1 MNDHEINVVEVHDVS
16 MRFNLAKQK
25 VDSLK
30 EYMVKF
36 LKKQLLFDEFYALRK
51 ISFSIKKG
59 ESFAIIGENGCGKS
73 TLLKVISG
81 IFAPTNGSVTVRGN
95 IAPLI
100 ELGAG
105 FDMDLTARENIF
117 LNGAVLGYDTAFMEQ
132 HYQEIMDFA
141 ELWDFADVPVK
152 NFSSGM
158 VARLGFSIATVV
170 VPDILIVDEIL
181 SVGDFMFQQK
191 CERKMQD
198 MIDQG
203 ATLIFVSHS
212 TEQVKKLCKKAVWL
226 KHGILQ
232 LCGDAEEVCDAYV
245 RDMESGGK
253 GLVHLED
260 LSVSEEDVQEQVEV
274 FKNEKPKSQYKFL
287 DLLRAI
293 AISMI
298 VWDHLG
304 PFRFPEWRIAQFINN
319 LFNRPLGIIQ
329 YFGAFGVALFFLISG
344 FLTFHST
351 HKESRSVFAKKRFVK
366 IYPPLLIAV
375 ALFFIVQ
382 SIVSLLKGSPT
393 YWGQFTL
400 HQWITNATLIN
411 YFLGEPDLVNGVTW
425 YLFPTILFYML
436 CYIFYDLIR
445 KRPKVSIIL
454 FEIIIASMAFLPK
467 KITLIPILYY
477 VFQSSWYIAFLVFG
491 VLVYYVKNNKLQFH
505 WFLAY
510 SALNYYLLIKCMVQY
525 NPQYYEDFPYAIS
538 FSYAFAIFI
547 IAMLLEERIKKHP
560 VTDFLSSNS
569 YSIYLTH
576 MMFGGLAA
584 ELVNNYVPAIGYT
597 AIFLIIVLV
606 SLSTAWVFHSFIEKP
621 LTSGLNRI
629 LKANNN
635 HTRG

>member
-1 MNDHEINVVEVHDVS
+1 MSDYEINIVEVHDVS

-81 IFAPTNGSVTVRGN
+81 IFAPTNGSVKVSGN

-260 LSVSEEDVQEQVEV
+260 LSGPEQDVLEHTEV
-274 FKNEKPKSQYKFL
+274 PNVGQPKLQFKFL
-287 DLLRAI
+287 NLLRAI

-344 FLTFHST
+344 FLTPYSNKSEKRATFIQ
-351 HKESRSVFAKKRFVK
+351 KRFLK
-366 IYPPLLIAV
+366 IFPPLLIAV
-375 ALFFIVQ
+375 SIFFVVQ
-382 SIVSLLKGSPT
+382 YGISLITGDPT

-411 YFLGEPDLVNGVTW
+411 YFLGEPDVVNGVTW
-425 YLFPTILFYML
+425 YLFPTILFYII
-436 CYIFYDLIR
+436 CYVFYNSLQLKPRLFIIISELI
-445 KRPKVSIIL
+445 VCIIL
-454 FEIIIASMAFLPK
+454 FLPK
-467 KITLIPILYY
+467 QTQIPSTLYN
-477 VFQSSWYIAFLVFG
+477 VFQSSWYLTFLVFG
-491 VLVYYVKNNKLQFH
+491 VLIFYVWNGKLRFS
-505 WFLAY
+505 WFLAF
-510 SALNYYLLIKCMVQY
+510 SGINYYFMIKSMAQY
-525 NPQYYEDFPYAIS
+525 KPQYYEDAPYAIS
-538 FSYAFAIFI
+538 FIYAYALFI
-547 IAMLLEERIKKHP
+547 IALLLEERIKTFII
-560 VTDFLSSNS
+560 TDFLSKIS

-576 MMFGGLAA
+576 MMYGGLIIA
-584 ELVNNYVPAIGYT
+584 LVQSYWHANATI
-597 AIFLIIVLV
+597 
-606 SLSTAWVFHSFIEKP
+606 SFIVGVLFSLLVAWASYQLIERP
-621 LTSGLNRI
+621 ILRI
-629 LKANNN
+629 TKKL
-635 HTRG
+635 